1 MPARLRVNR
10 DALAANY
17 RRYRAAVAGDCGA
30 VVKADGYGLGAE
42 EAAAVFERLG
52 CRHFFVATAAEGLA
66 LRKVLQNGVIYVLD
80 GVVPETARP
89 LAGAGLVPVVN
100 HERQLAAWAPFRD
113 RDVAVHVDTGMN
125 RLGFPVGVPAS
136 AFVGF
141 RVSLLMTHLACA
153 DAPAHPL
160 NEIQLQRFAGVAERF
175 PGIATSIGNSAG
187 SLLDE
192 RYHGD
197 LARPGIG
204 LYGGSPWLNESNPFQ
219 PVATLEATVVQVREV
234 AAGESVGYGATWS
247 SAKSRRLAV
256 LGAGYADGL
265 PRCLSN
271 CGEAA
276 VAGKRCPIVGRV
288 SMDLAV
294 VDVTGAEV
302 GVGDWV
308 ELFGAELP
316 IDEVARQADTIA
328 YELLTG
334 IPPRVQRVYE
344 G

>member
-17 RRYRAAVAGDCGA
+17 LRYRTAVAGACGA

-42 EAAAVFERLG
+42 ETAAVFERLG

-66 LRKVLQNGVIYVLD
+66 LRKVLQNSVIYVLD

-136 AFVGF
+136 VFEGF
-141 RVSLLMTHLACA
+141 QVSLLMTHLACA
-153 DAPAHPL
+153 DDPAHPL
-160 NEIQLQRFAGVAERF
+160 NEIQLRRFAEVAERF

-187 SLLDE
+187 SLLAE

-204 LYGGSPWLNESNPFQ
+204 LYGGNPWLNEPNPAR
-219 PVATLEATVVQVREV
+219 PVATLEAAVVQTREV

-247 SAKSRRLAV
+247 SRKARRLAV
-256 LGAGYADGL
+256 LGIGYADGL
-265 PRCLSN
+265 PRSLSN
-271 CGEAA
+271 CGEAV
-276 VAGKRCPIVGRV
+276 VAGKRCPFVGRV
-288 SMDLAV
+288 SMDLTAI
-294 VDVTGAEV
+294 DVTGAQVEA
-302 GVGDWV
+302 GDWV

-316 IDEVARQADTIA
+316 VDEVARKAETIA

-334 IPPRVQRVYE
+334 ISPRVQRVYE